1 MRWEKVNGRNCRK
14 HFWNKLA
21 GKNISMNT
29 ENIKGCSIF
38 MYENEY
44 QVLDRTKNKQNAIIE
59 EENRA

>member
-1 MRWEKVNGRNCRK
+1 
-14 HFWNKLA
+14 
-21 GKNISMNT
+21 MNT